1 MSAADYVL
9 RGGLVID
16 GTGSPPSRADIAIAG
31 ERVSAISSDRTDL
44 GIGATTKEID
54 VSGQFVAPG
63 FIDIHTHYDAQVFWD
78 PALTPSCYHG
88 VTSVIAGNCGF
99 SIAPVR
105 PEHHELVTRTLE
117 GVEDMSAA
125 TLRAGVPWD
134 FETFP
139 EYLASVKHH
148 GAGLNFGAYLGHT
161 ALRLYSMGDDAYE
174 RVATDQEVSDMQQI
188 LAESLRAG
196 ACGFATS
203 FAVTHRGVDGKPIP
217 SRHADR
223 AEFEALVA
231 AASETRTGV
240 VAVAPGDPVGI
251 KDLYDIQRT
260 ANIPFTY
267 TALLTFPTGKWR
279 DLVALNREQWKE
291 GVEVWPQ
298 VSPRPGTFQM
308 TMAEPFALNPNS
320 EFGALV
326 GVSTQARLE
335 AYGDGEW
342 RDKTE
347 AAFATQ
353 TAMRPRWEVITIDE
367 SNTHP
372 ELIGRPVKDV
382 AAERGCRPLDVL
394 LDTAID
400 DGLATRVRTV
410 FANDDPAGVAEL
422 LCEEGCTI
430 GLSDAGA
437 HIGQLCDAMQATDF
451 LSKWVRDNEL
461 MPIETAVRKLTGIQA
476 DLFNLED
483 RGYLREGAYA
493 DIAVFDLA
501 EINPGPTRRVRD
513 FPADEE
519 RLTADAPTGI
529 SHVFVNGTEISD
541 SQSNHRLPGKLLK
554 ALPR

>member
-231 AASETRTGV
+231 AACDPHWCGGCGTGRSRGHQRPLRHSAHSQYSIHLYGV
-240 VAVAPGDPVGI
+240 VDIPHRQVARSCGTKSGAV
-251 KDLYDIQRT
+251 
-260 ANIPFTY
+260 
-267 TALLTFPTGKWR
+267 
-279 DLVALNREQWKE
+279 
-291 GVEVWPQ
+291 
-298 VSPRPGTFQM
+298 
-308 TMAEPFALNPNS
+308 
-320 EFGALV
+320 
-326 GVSTQARLE
+326 
-335 AYGDGEW
+335 
-342 RDKTE
+342 
-347 AAFATQ
+347 
-353 TAMRPRWEVITIDE
+353 
-367 SNTHP
+367 
-372 ELIGRPVKDV
+372 
-382 AAERGCRPLDVL
+382 ERGC
-394 LDTAID
+394 
-400 DGLATRVRTV
+400 
-410 FANDDPAGVAEL
+410 
-422 LCEEGCTI
+422 
-430 GLSDAGA
+430 
-437 HIGQLCDAMQATDF
+437 
-451 LSKWVRDNEL
+451 
-461 MPIETAVRKLTGIQA
+461 
-476 DLFNLED
+476 
-483 RGYLREGAYA
+483 
-493 DIAVFDLA
+493 
-501 EINPGPTRRVRD
+501 
-513 FPADEE
+513 
-519 RLTADAPTGI
+519 
-529 SHVFVNGTEISD
+529 
-541 SQSNHRLPGKLLK
+541 
-554 ALPR
+554 